1 MAMEVS
7 ILANDLEVGEL
18 LLLEAGVQ
26 VQAHRLAQRRL
37 LLLLHLV
44 TNVSHLQKL
53 CPFFQ
58 SSSIQLPQFLVYRK
72 PQPRNEV

>member
-1 MAMEVS
+1 MAMKIS

-44 TNVSHLQKL
+44 TNVSHLQKI

-58 SSSIQLPQFLVYRK
+58 RSSIQLPQFLV
-72 PQPRNEV
+72 

>member
-1 MAMEVS
+1 MAMKIS

-26 VQAHRLAQRRL
+26 VQAHRLTQRRL

-44 TNVSHLQKL
+44 TNVSHLQKI
-53 CPFFQ
+53 CPY
-58 SSSIQLPQFLVYRK
+58 LPSMHLQAT
-72 PQPRNEV
+72 

>member
-7 ILANDLEVGEL
+7 ILANDLEVCEL

-26 VQAHRLAQRRL
+26 VQAHRLTQRRL

-44 TNVSHLQKL
+44 TDVSYLQKL
-53 CPFFQ
+53 CPYF
-58 SSSIQLPQFLVYRK
+58 S
-72 PQPRNEV
+72 

>member
-1 MAMEVS
+1 MEVS

-44 TNVSHLQKL
+44 TNVSHLQKI
-53 CPFFQ
+53 CPYF
-58 SSSIQLPQFLVYRK
+58 SK
-72 PQPRNEV
+72 